1 MRFVFPGIS
10 EPVYFAENTVNSI
23 VIENAPLFL
32 FLCKDIYSQINGTAG
47 YSVLS
52 VNNIPV
58 EMSKNAELI
67 STFVPFSA
75 NRKTLINRI
84 ISVLEKK
91 AMNDEFYV
99 KTAQLLSEAEK
110 YMFELMYDIPGEP
123 ECENISIS
131 AFLKAAGIHLREDGD
146 ETERISD
153 YMELV
158 RELEKDRLFIFINM
172 RSYFSFEQMT
182 EFIKTVLSHKFR
194 ILLIDNKE
202 YPRLENE
209 KRIVI
214 DEDLCEI

>member
-1 MRFVFPGIS
+1 MRKSGIS
-10 EPVYFAENTVNSI
+10 ESVYFAENTVNSI

-32 FLCKDIYSQINGTAG
+32 SLCKDIYSQINGTAG

-84 ISVLEKK
+84 ISVLEKR

-110 YMFELMYDIPGEP
+110 YMLELMYDIPGEP

-131 AFLKAAGIHLREDGD
+131 AFLKAAGIRLREDGD

-158 RELEKDRLFIFINM
+158 RELEKDRLFINM